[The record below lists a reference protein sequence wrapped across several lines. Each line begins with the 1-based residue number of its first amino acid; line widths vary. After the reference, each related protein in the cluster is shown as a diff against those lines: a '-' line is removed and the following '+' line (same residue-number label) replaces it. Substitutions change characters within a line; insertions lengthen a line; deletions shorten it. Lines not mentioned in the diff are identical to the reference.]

1 MPESTK
7 LLQAWKII
15 ASPDAD
21 EDEWLKACQLVGDR
35 KAPPAVLKTGL
46 FVDEEYKAKKTREL
60 CLESA
65 LLTGRFGAFL
75 LDGFLLMAAFGLYG
89 IISGH
94 TSFLTL
100 SFPELASL
108 GLAENIGLAFTMLPL
123 WLTVWLTTCLH
134 GSVELASAF
143 SDPNSSLNI
152 VIGAGGGITQ
162 LPTHLF
168 FLKQSTLFGVLD
180 LKTWLVLAL
189 FSWLYRAGLQAS
201 PMQAT
206 PGEFLFGLKI
216 TTKEGKRLSLKQATL
231 RHFARFLCPLSLGAA
246 YFLPLINQQQK
257 SIEDIVTGTKVSSID
272 QPKLEEE
279 LEMLPS
285 AFKQQP
291 FPYTSMQSQ

>member
-7 LLQAWKII
+7 LMQAWKII

-21 EDEWLKACQLVGDR
+21 EEEWVKACQMVGDR

-94 TSFLTL
+94 SSFLTL

-108 GLAENIGLAFTMLPL
+108 GLAESIGLAFTTLPL

-143 SDPNSSLNI
+143 SDPNSGLNI
-152 VIGAGGGITQ
+152 LIGTGGGLRQ

-168 FLKQSTLFGVLD
+168 FLQQSTLFGALE
-180 LKTWLVLAL
+180 LKTWLFLTF
-189 FSWLYRAGLQAS
+189 FSWLYRAGMQAS
-201 PMQAT
+201 PLQAT

-216 TTKEGKRLSLKQATL
+216 TTTDGKRLSLKQATL

-257 SIEDIVTGTKVSSID
+257 SIEDIVTGTKVSSKD

-279 LEMLPS
+279 LELLPP
-285 AFKQQP
+285 ALKQLP
-291 FPYTSMQSQ
+291 FPYKPMQSQ

>member
-1 MPESTK
+1 MPMPESTK

-21 EDEWLKACQLVGDR
+21 EEEWLKACQLVGES

-46 FVDEEYKAKKTREL
+46 FVDEDYKAKKTREL
-60 CLESA
+60 CMESA
-65 LLTGRFGAFL
+65 LLTGRLGAFL
-75 LDGFLLMAAFGLYG
+75 LDGFFLMGAFGLYG

-94 TSFLTL
+94 ASFLTL
-100 SFPELASL
+100 SFPELSFL

-123 WLTVWLTTCLH
+123 WLTAWLTTLGQ
-134 GSVELASAF
+134 GSVELATTT
-143 SDPNSSLNI
+143 SDPQGTFG
-152 VIGAGGGITQ
+152 VFIGIGDTFKQA
-162 LPTHLF
+162 PTHLF
-168 FLKQSTLFGVLD
+168 FLQQSTLFGVLE
-180 LKTWLVLAL
+180 LKTWLVLSL

-206 PGEFLFGLKI
+206 PGEFLLGLKI

-257 SIEDIVTGTKVSSID
+257 SIEDIVTGTKVSSVD
-272 QPKLEEE
+272 QPRLEEE
-279 LEMLPS
+279 LDLLPS
-285 AFKQQP
+285 ALKQQP
-291 FPYTSMQSQ
+291 FPYTSM